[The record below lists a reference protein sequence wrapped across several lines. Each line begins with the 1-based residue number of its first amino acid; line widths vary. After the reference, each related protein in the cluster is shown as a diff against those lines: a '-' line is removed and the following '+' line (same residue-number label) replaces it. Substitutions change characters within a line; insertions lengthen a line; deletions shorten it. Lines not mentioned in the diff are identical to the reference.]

1 MKVSEMYTLTLE
13 QLLVVLVE
21 NIPKVHKPFHFMCL
35 KAILGLLLALQT
47 KGNTF
52 SKVLAGFGE
61 LGAGSLAVAPCL
73 L

>member
-1 MKVSEMYTLTLE
+1 MTKVSETYALTLE

-21 NIPKVHKPFHFMCL
+21 NIPKVHKPFHFRCL
-35 KAILGLLLALQT
+35 KAILCLLLALQT

-61 LGAGSLAVAPCL
+61 LCASS
-73 L
+73 